1 MTRATR
7 LPYSSSHSLYRPPDH
22 DQWSDSRGQSPPC
35 SPAMFSCR
43 IRSNNRGGGGSR
55 QTPAE
60 ESRLVLCVWTA
71 GASQALATR
80 SADARQANLHTDST
94 VLYVTGEC
102 EDLSLEVRGL
112 LALAV
117 ARKRVDAEPTCCA
130 GINLEPEVTLLS
142 PPIHTAVHAVLLYRF
157 IRQRHIHNSPAHAG
171 CGMALKSVETW
182 NVRQLGMTI
191 ILNNMFCCVVER

>member
-1 MTRATR
+1 MTSG
-7 LPYSSSHSLYRPPDH
+7 LIPE
-22 DQWSDSRGQSPPC
+22 
-35 SPAMFSCR
+35 
-43 IRSNNRGGGGSR
+43 GSR
-55 QTPAE
+55 PHAPPRCSAVESGQTTEAGGAAGRRRRKSP
-60 ESRLVLCVWTA
+60 LVLCVWTA